1 MIKNIIIV
9 ALLLVVFTGVKSEQ
23 ALDYVQLALDKSQ
36 EVLYYIQESVKNEQ

>member
-9 ALLLVVFTGVKSEQ
+9 ALLLVVFTGVTSEQ